1 MAETKYFQNAKTR
14 ESRIV
19 NYHGSCPLT
28 GNLNRQIDRQIDSVI
43 LHTKNIVFVINQWT
57 MSFVSRLSN

>member
-28 GNLNRQIDRQIDSVI
+28 GNLNRQIDRQIDRQC
-43 LHTKNIVFVINQWT
+43 NIAH
-57 MSFVSRLSN
+57 